1 MKTSA
6 GCSDYADV
14 GPVIGQ
20 GTIGGKKERGTGN
33 GGKAGENPTEFGVFC
48 HCRLL
53 EENAP
58 VVEVVEHNSSAERIN
73 CRKEMNGLI

>member
-1 MKTSA
+1 MVRPAYGTELLSELTS
-6 GCSDYADV
+6 DK
-14 GPVIGQ
+14 P
-20 GTIGGKKERGTGN
+20 GN

-58 VVEVVEHNSSAERIN
+58 LVEVVEHNISEERIN
-73 CRKEMNGLI
+73 CRKEINGPL